1 MKRRCFQ
8 TVQQALYESLF
19 LFAAGAAFLMFFR
32 AAARCFRV
40 ATKVVDEVFYSIL
53 STNELLFFSGSFLQ
67 KLQGIFLG
75 LFSCLACCL
84 GCFLEGFVGDVL
96 GVSHIVIGHLAAAVI
111 AHKGLL
117 SCLCQSSQQQG
128 LR

>member
-1 MKRRCFQ
+1 
-8 TVQQALYESLF
+8 
-19 LFAAGAAFLMFFR
+19 
-32 AAARCFRV
+32 
-40 ATKVVDEVFYSIL
+40 
-53 STNELLFFSGSFLQ
+53 
-67 KLQGIFLG
+67 
-75 LFSCLACCL
+75 LACCP